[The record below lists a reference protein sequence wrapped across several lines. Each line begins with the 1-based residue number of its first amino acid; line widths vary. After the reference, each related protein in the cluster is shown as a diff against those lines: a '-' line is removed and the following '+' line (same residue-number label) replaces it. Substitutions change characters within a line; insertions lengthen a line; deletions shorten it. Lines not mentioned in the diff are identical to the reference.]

1 MDNNQ
6 KLAELLMMT
15 KGKQEPLTNDLVR
28 RTPYNPINGAPA
40 DVMQQFAPQQKPYI
54 QGQGAMLP
62 GETFAQFQMRM
73 QKENPIDTSK
83 LLTY

>member
-6 KLAELLMMT
+6 KLAELLMAT
-15 KGKQEPLTNDLVR
+15 KSQPTLNTQNLVR
-28 RTPYNPINGAPA
+28 KTPYNPINGAPA
-40 DVMQQFAPQQKPYI
+40 DVMQQFAPQQKPYV
-54 QGQGAMLP
+54 QGQGTMLP

-83 LLTY
+83 ILTY